1 MADTVSNQGKT
12 VVHQGSSHK
21 AITGSDTCF
30 IPGMV
35 PVTFPNEA
43 PASTLGAGK
52 STNTFIQNNPI
63 ALLRTH
69 IGPESNQ
76 AHAGVVGGVA
86 GPAAPY
92 RQEAQATSASS
103 DVFVEGDAVVRTG
116 DPTTN
121 NHKNTS
127 GSIVGGSL
135 VDAAEVVAEK
145 PKKKCHITLFQG
157 FVGDTPLGY
166 PKKGGK
172 GDPYYLEVF
181 DDEVVTFVTE
191 RIDVTSGDHEQNPK
205 CEKANPPHTSWDARA
220 LKFPRKMTESVI
232 DTEHGVELFE
242 LPASMAI
249 EDWFYLLDLGTQNP
263 IPEDRKSPQ
272 QDDRFRLRE
281 DKRFGEDDFKDLG
294 TDLFKSGKSG
304 IAGRRLSK
312 PRLERAKQMAKDAY
326 DKKKSAAKAKKD
338 AREVLPKDLRT
349 LLLWMWWALN
359 APEITVTARG
369 CSGVRNATIKVFPRD
384 RLVFE
389 VTPVFLKK
397 FQSWSQSKAKAAG
410 AKAQEVGSKV
420 GGALQSGGSHALTR
434 MREEGDKRWKDQMEA
449 GRAALEKAQEGYDAA
464 MAQFNGAVKWIQSVA
479 GGLQMTQNILTTV
492 KSIAEKAKA
501 PLQVKFLEGFHIR
514 FTLEFL
520 RTKDQWN
527 YWKTREFTSAQ
538 LGLKYSVSVGA
549 SPLIGVS
556 YKQYFSLLV
565 FLNAFL
571 PGATALLRRFRIVRV
586 DIFLKVEINLKLR
599 IGLEKDEHD
608 TPGGF
613 SNVDT
618 NFTPS
623 MGIAAGG
630 AGIDVLEF
638 SVGLPIRGRLKFY
651 GAVRPG
657 QIITMT
663 PQVDITNYYRLVL
676 FPDRW
681 WEIEAAE
688 GSIRS
693 LFYSWKGKEQTL
705 LKNPS

>member
-21 AITGSDTCF
+21 AITGSDICL

-43 PASTLGAGK
+43 PAATLGAGK
-52 STNTFIQNNPI
+52 STNTFIQQNPI

-69 IGPESNQ
+69 IGPESDQ

-86 GPAAPY
+86 GPATPY

-121 NHKNTS
+121 NHKNTT
-127 GSIVGGSL
+127 GSIVGGAL

-145 PKKKCHITLFQG
+145 PKKKCHISLFKG
-157 FVGDTPLGY
+157 FAGKAPLGY
-166 PKKGGK
+166 PKIGGK
-172 GDPYYLEVF
+172 GEPYYLEVF
-181 DDEVVTFVTE
+181 DDENVVFVTE

-220 LKFPRKMTESVI
+220 MKFPRKMTEEVI
-232 DTEHGVELFE
+232 DDQHGIEGFV

-249 EDWFYLLDLGTQNP
+249 ESWFYLLDLGTQNP

-272 QDDRFRLRE
+272 QDERFRLR
-281 DKRFGEDDFKDLG
+281 EDDFKDLG

-304 IAGRRLSK
+304 IAGRRLSG
-312 PRLERAKQMAKDAY
+312 PRLERAKEMAKAAY
-326 DKKKSAAKAKKD
+326 DQKAAAAKAKKD
-338 AREVLPKDLRT
+338 AREVSPKDLRT
-349 LLLWMWWALN
+349 LLLWLWWALN

-410 AKAQEVGSKV
+410 SK
-420 GGALQSGGSHALTR
+420 LQSGASHAAKR
-434 MREEGDKRWKDQMEA
+434 MGEEGEKRWKDQMDA
-449 GRAALEKAQEGYDAA
+449 GRDAIEKAQAGYDAA

-479 GGLQMTQNILTTV
+479 GGLQTVQSILTTV

-501 PLQVKFLEGFHIR
+501 PLQVKFLEGFHVR
-514 FTLEFL
+514 FSLEFV

-527 YWKTREFTSAQ
+527 YWKTRQFTSSQ
-538 LGLKYSVSVGA
+538 LGLKWQISVGA

-613 SNVDT
+613 ANVDT

-638 SVGLPIRGRLKFY
+638 SVGLPIRGRLQFY
-651 GAVRPG
+651 AAVRPG
-657 QIITMT
+657 SMITMT
-663 PQVDITNYYRLVL
+663 PKVDITNYYRLVL

-693 LFYSWKGKEQTL
+693 LFYSWKGKELPL
-705 LKNPS
+705 LTSPN